1 MSVIYG
7 AFGAVVLALLG
18 TIGWYHW
25 VTVPGLR
32 TQIDQQQAAVA
43 AAQRAAVVAQAQAA
57 TAVSDRDA
65 MRASVAEQNQRIAAL
80 RGQCTQADAAASL
93 RAEHAAHVTIPPP
106 LHNTPAALT
115 QWLDAV
121 RGQHP

>member
-1 MSVIYG
+1 MSFIYG

-18 TIGWYHW
+18 TIGWYRW

-57 TAVSDRDA
+57 TAVSDREA

-80 RGQCTQADAAASL
+80 HEQCTQADAAASL
-93 RAEHAAHVTIPPP
+93 RADHAAHVTIPPL
-106 LHNTPAALT
+106 LHNTPAGLT